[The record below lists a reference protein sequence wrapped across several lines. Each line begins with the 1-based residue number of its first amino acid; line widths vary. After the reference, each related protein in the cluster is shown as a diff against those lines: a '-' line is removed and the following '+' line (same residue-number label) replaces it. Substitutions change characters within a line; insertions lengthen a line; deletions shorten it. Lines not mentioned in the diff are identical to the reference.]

1 MRHLLSTGRYFSR
14 QFMTVPSVIVIMF
27 SGLISGVPEVKAQ
40 TSNSSTNGCSYV
52 PDSVLGLFNFKQACN
67 NHDICYSKGSGVP
80 RKVCDD
86 KFKKEM
92 EEYCE
97 KTYSWYNPQRAACK
111 SLALTYYG
119 AVRQFSKSYYKGE
132 ACIYGYVWREAVP
145 GDHVCVTGETRAQAA
160 FDNNQAAFR
169 RNPGGGA
176 YGPDTCIYGYVWR
189 EAVPG
194 DHVCVTGET
203 RAQAAYD
210 NSQAAARRDQS

>member
-1 MRHLLSTGRYFSR
+1 MRHLLSTDRSFSR
-14 QFMTVPSVIVIMF
+14 LFVTVPGVVVVIL
-27 SGLISGVPEVKAQ
+27 SGLIGGVPQVKAQ

-52 PDSVLGLFNFKQACN
+52 PDRFLGVFNFKQACN

-97 KTYSWYNPQRAACK
+97 KTYSHLYQYPQRGACK
-111 SLALTYYG
+111 TLALTYYG
-119 AVRQFSKSYYKGE
+119 AVRQFSKSYYNGE
-132 ACIYGYVWREAVP
+132 ACVYGYVWREAVA
-145 GDHVCVTGETRAQAA
+145 GDHVCVT
-160 FDNNQAAFR
+160 
-169 RNPGGGA
+169 P
-176 YGPDTCIYGYVWR
+176 
-189 EAVPG
+189 
-194 DHVCVTGET
+194 ET

>member
-160 FDNNQAAFR
+160 
-169 RNPGGGA
+169 
-176 YGPDTCIYGYVWR
+176 
-189 EAVPG
+189 
-194 DHVCVTGET
+194 
-203 RAQAAYD
+203 YD